1 MGMGKNEAI
10 RHLKKDSRTWLRI
23 AKEAKKQY
31 KSDMRLIR
39 KLKKDRK
46 GQFVIVPLLVSVM
59 TILAFIVIY
68 PIIKTAID
76 KAVVDMD
83 VYSGTLLQLT
93 PFFIL
98 LSIILTIVYLALPI
112 RE

>member
-1 MGMGKNEAI
+1 MKKETI
-10 RHLKKDSRTWLRI
+10 RHLKEDSKLWLKI
-23 AKEAKKQY
+23 
-31 KSDMRLIR
+31 SRLAR
-39 KLKKDRK
+39 REYNQDRRLLRRLSRNKK

-59 TILAFIVIY
+59 TILAFITIY

-98 LSIILTIVYLALPI
+98 LSIVLTIIYLALPI